1 MIDRVFSELKLKYIY
16 VDSTALLSRYFSE
29 TESKIRQIFEFG
41 RTISPSV
48 IVFDGLDG
56 IVGKRSLNG
65 GESDGGLN
73 ERIITTLLTE
83 LDGVETSYSR
93 MVVIGIANSIEKL
106 DEAIIR
112 PGRLGTHIYVKLV
125 SIINHKVGYP
135 SFEDREEIIKKSL
148 WTFHKEDPLDIKLM
162 AERSE
167 GLSTGQLGIAC
178 VRSIMSSILICS
190 LDESRKE
197 SAEKAF
203 LEQIEVYKGKSKC
216 CCLLVK

>member
-1 MIDRVFSELKLKYIY
+1 MIDRVFSELKLKYVY

-167 GLSTGQLGIAC
+167 GLSTGQLKIAC
-178 VRSIMSSILICS
+178 IKTIFFSAITFTPVRP
-190 LDESRKE
+190 RKE
-197 SAEKAF
+197 RAEKAF
-203 LEQIEVYKGKSKC
+203 MEQIEVYKGKSKC
-216 CCLLVK
+216 YCLLVK

>member
-1 MIDRVFSELKLKYIY
+1 MIDRVFHELKLRYIY

-29 TESKIRQIFEFG
+29 TESKIRQIFAFA
-41 RTISPSV
+41 RTVSPSA

-83 LDGVETSYSR
+83 LDGVEISNSR
-93 MVVIGIANSIEKL
+93 MVVIGITNSIEKL

-112 PGRLGTHIYVKLV
+112 PGRFGTHIYVDLM
-125 SIINHKVGYP
+125 SIVNHKIGYP
-135 SFEDREEIIKKSL
+135 SLEDREEIIRNRIASL
-148 WTFHKEDPLDIKLM
+148 LPEDPVDGKLL

-167 GLSTGQLGIAC
+167 GLSTGQIG
-178 VRSIMSSILICS
+178 
-190 LDESRKE
+190 
-197 SAEKAF
+197 SASTLSAF
-203 LEQIEVYKGKSKC
+203 LFGSCKLVGRTENETIEGFFTKEILKYK
-216 CCLLVK
+216 